1 MSVFYQKFDKE
12 IVVKLSQEASDLEKR
27 IAAAKVRLE
36 AYKQEDKNRTLASLE
51 ANKNEHSADKN
62 LTLLETFKQSDIKM
76 HMAIHVIMGSI
87 CLGIVAMIIY
97 GQLYGC
103 SAGCGGG

>member
-1 MSVFYQKFDKE
+1 MKLDSE
-12 IVVKLSQEASDLEKR
+12 IEAYEQR
-27 IAAAKVRLE
+27 ILAAKARL
-36 AYKQEDKNRTLASLE
+36 AACQESDKKATLDYLE
-51 ANKNEHSADKN
+51 SNKTADKN

-97 GQLYGC
+97 GQIYGC